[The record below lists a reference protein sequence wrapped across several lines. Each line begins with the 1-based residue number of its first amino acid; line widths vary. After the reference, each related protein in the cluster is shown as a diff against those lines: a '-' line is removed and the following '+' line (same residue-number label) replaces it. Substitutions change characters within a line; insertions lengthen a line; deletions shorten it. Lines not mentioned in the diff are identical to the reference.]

1 MVASMAAIM
10 VLAVAAGPGP
20 PPDPAVGIG
29 RVTDFLLPLG
39 PLTPRI
45 FYPEGKVSDIAA
57 RQALNLAIEALTGR
71 DMAAWIAANL
81 RPVDRVGIQ
90 ADCSWPPVCM
100 VLLDVLIDELVRA
113 GIGPGQIYVYA
124 ADDHDIYRAGLLVR
138 KEGGG
143 VRVMGTASEGFRK
156 GLSRIALDYCDAL
169 INLARLKP
177 HKRLG
182 LWGCL
187 ANNLSLVDYPDR
199 EEALA
204 NPERLLDIA
213 GRATVRAKMK
223 LCILDALQPLVE
235 APLADG
241 DREKELPPR
250 WPYGGVIA
258 SRDPVA
264 ADVIGWRLI
273 EAYRAAQGI
282 QPAQLIPRPHYLEQ
296 ACGEIGLSR
305 ALSAGPP
312 VTVKGNQTGALVE

>member
-1 MVASMAAIM
+1 MVASVTTIM
-10 VLAVAAGPGP
+10 VLAIAAGPGP
-20 PPDPAVGIG
+20 PPDPTVGIG

-57 RQALNLAIEALTGR
+57 RQALRLAIEAFTGR
-71 DMAAWIAANL
+71 DTAAWIAANI
-81 RPVDRVGIQ
+81 RPVQRVGIQ
-90 ADCSWPPVCM
+90 ADCSWPPVSM
-100 VLLDVLIDELVRA
+100 VLLDVLIDELVKA

-143 VRVMGTASEGFRK
+143 VRVVGTPSEGFRK
-156 GLSRIALDYCDAL
+156 GLSRVALDYCDVL

-223 LCILDALQPLVE
+223 LSLLDALQPLVE
-235 APLADG
+235 APLADR
-241 DREKELPPR
+241 DREKELPLR

-258 SRDPVA
+258 SADPVA
-264 ADVIGWRLI
+264 ADIIGWRLI
-273 EAYRAAQGI
+273 EAYRAAHGLE
-282 QPAQLIPRPHYLEQ
+282 PAQLNPRPDYLEK
-296 ACGEIGLSR
+296 ACGYLGLSR
-305 ALSAGPP
+305 ALAAGPP
-312 VTVKGNQTGALVE
+312 VVIKGNQADALVP